1 MDSHH
6 HSDHRNEEMWV
17 RASISSLEEHNFELL
32 NLVIQQGAIEMEMI
46 HPLFHHEDQSMRIH
60 TWCSAG
66 IHITHEIMM
75 IWSMNTRDRSLIDV
89 YSCSTMKWSI
99 VKWINDIQPDNDL
112 ENLFL
117 HLFEVHSL
125 LFDAVINGAWTS
137 SLDYSRDALYAPPH
151 DDGCSCTIWIGCID
165 RSLYLIRNECW

>member
-32 NLVIQQGAIEMEMI
+32 NLVIQQGAMEMEMI

-60 TWCSAG
+60 TWCSAW
-66 IHITHEIMM
+66 IHH
-75 IWSMNTRDRSLIDV
+75 TRDYDDMIDEYKREIV
-89 YSCSTMKWSI
+89 DWCLLLFNDEIIDCQVNQRHST
-99 VKWINDIQPDNDL
+99 DNDL
-112 ENLFL
+112 GNIFL

-137 SLDYSRDALYAPPH
+137 SLDYSRGALYAPPH